1 MAGEGTADGV
11 AVAGGSE
18 PVLIVDEWHVN
29 GDPTCSIADFPLYH
43 FVYRSDD
50 QRWPGTEAGYVA
62 RDFVERC
69 RNETDPAKRW
79 RSGPQLFHR
88 TVTYSALEPVP
99 LEQETPD
106 RE

>member
-11 AVAGGSE
+11 AVAGGGE

-29 GDPTCSIADFPLYH
+29 GDPTTETLDFPLYH

-50 QRWPGTEAGYVA
+50 QRWPGTEAGHVA